1 MALEGGLNQPQHSLA
16 MVYLHGFLSSP
27 QAAKATIL
35 DDALTAYQLPV
46 TFYRPAIADKPSQAI
61 PALSTF
67 VAALKQQYARV
78 ILIGSSLG
86 GFYAH
91 HLAEQFDLSCVLINP
106 LVDAKLKMQELDES
120 IAGALENPYTHNIFS
135 IDDADKRAVENF
147 ATCSDAAKPL
157 NKLILLQMADEVLD
171 ARLAARYYR
180 QSPCIISAGGHHQF
194 EHFERYSLTIFK
206 WLGLC

>member
-1 MALEGGLNQPQHSLA
+1 MSSSASSDWEFLTRFFRCKRALLPALTPLFSRALNVFLSLA
-16 MVYLHGFLSSP
+16 
-27 QAAKATIL
+27 IL
-35 DDALTAYQLPV
+35 LPPVSTTA
-46 TFYRPAIADKPSQAI
+46 
-61 PALSTF
+61 